1 MTEKSTD
8 SKAKAADL
16 ATLARRLRD
25 EAEKLP
31 AHIRDDAMSAA
42 EKVHEHAV
50 SGAPD
55 APKMTLYLRSL
66 ERIAELA
73 PTVSAIMQA
82 LSNVGM

>member
-1 MTEKSTD
+1 MTDQPKGSRTPTTD
-8 SKAKAADL
+8 LPAL
-16 ATLARRLRD
+16 TRQLRE

-31 AHIRDDAMSAA
+31 APIRDHAVSTA

-50 SGAPD
+50 SDAPD
-55 APKMTLYLRSL
+55 APKMTLYLKSL
-66 ERIAELA
+66 EKIAELA